1 MGSRA
6 GKSGILPGIRGRLAA
21 LALVLVAA
29 LVLVIVASR
38 DGEARIGVSTHL
50 QWSGEPIGPQVA
62 ALRDGG
68 VRWIREDF
76 TWATIEPERGR
87 FDWRGPDAL
96 IAAAAAEGVDVLAI
110 LVYSAPW
117 AASGDDQHFPPR
129 DPADY
134 ARYARAVVERYG
146 EGGSFWEGR
155 DEARPLRAVEI
166 WNEPWGHFFWEPDPD
181 PAAYAALAGAAARA
195 IRDADAGVQVLVS
208 ADLLQVRTDGPI
220 TPWFEALLAAGP
232 DLPELVDG
240 WTVHPYPAPFDRSP
254 SDGGADP
261 RFGFDRVERVHAI
274 ARRHEVERPI
284 WITEL
289 GWSTAPEHEESV
301 SEEEQAR
308 YVATALDRALGD
320 WSDFVERIFI
330 YSFDRSGES
339 PDDIQAHFG
348 LRRADGSFKPAWEEI
363 TERTGR

>member
-1 MGSRA
+1 MLA
-6 GKSGILPGIRGRLAA
+6 AA
-21 LALVLVAA
+21 LAVLLAG
-29 LVLVIVASR
+29 SPGR
-38 DGEARIGVSTHL
+38 EARIGLATHM
-50 QWSGEPIGPQVA
+50 QWSGEPIRLQVA

-76 TWATIEPERGR
+76 TWAAIEPTEGS

-96 IAAAAAEGVDVLAI
+96 MAAAAAEGVDVLA
-110 LVYSAPW
+110 LLAYSAPW
-117 AASGDDQHFPPR
+117 AASGDDEHFPPR

-155 DEARPLRAVEI
+155 DDVRPLRAVEV

-181 PAAYAALAGAAARA
+181 PAAYAALARAAARA
-195 IRDADAGVQVLVS
+195 VREAGASVQVLVP
-208 ADLLQVRTDGPI
+208 ADLLQVRTDGSI
-220 TPWFEALLAAGP
+220 APWFEALLAADP

-240 WTVHPYPAPFDRSP
+240 WTVHPYPSPFDRSP
-254 SDGGADP
+254 ADSDADP
-261 RFGFDRVERVHAI
+261 RFGYGRVEQVHEI
-274 ARRHEVERPI
+274 ARRHDVERPI

-301 SEEEQAR
+301 SEEEQAD
-308 YVATALDRALGD
+308 YVAIALDRALGD

-330 YSFDRSGES
+330 YSFDRSGEAA
-339 PDDIQAHFG
+339 DDLQAHFG

-363 TERTGR
+363 AERAGR